1 VTMFGGL
8 NTRTVAL
15 SLLVAGLVT
24 GGNIWLHRGD
34 TPLGY
39 TEYSRYGFSLRYP
52 SNWYP
57 YEGGFTDPGAGA
69 SDFQGMFQ
77 AILFTEEKVELM
89 MVGWQASAE
98 VDEGAASSVEG
109 FVQSIE
115 DTPNTTLTSMGPFK
129 TVDKDGVEVTCV
141 VFQLVQRGL
150 PLTAVAGVM
159 AQPWPSLRS
168 YRVYVLSYA
177 ADSTSTSEAQAE
189 ERFMEFLGS
198 FRSPA

>member
-1 VTMFGGL
+1 MFGGL
-8 NTRTVAL
+8 NARTVVL

-24 GGNIWLHRGD
+24 GGNLWLHRGD
-34 TPLGY
+34 TPMGY
-39 TEYSRYGFSLRYP
+39 TEYNKYGFSLCYP

-77 AILFTEEKVELM
+77 AVLFTEEKVELM
-89 MVGWQASAE
+89 MVGWTTSAE

-109 FVQSIE
+109 FIQSIG

-129 TVDKDGVEVTCV
+129 IVDKDGVEVTYV
-141 VFQLVQRGL
+141 VFQAVQRGL
-150 PLTAVAGVM
+150 PLTAVAGIM
-159 AQPWPSLRS
+159 AQPWPSFRG

-177 ADSTSTSEAQAE
+177 ADSASTSEARAE
-189 ERFMEFLGS
+189 ERFMEFLDS